1 MIKTIKKI
9 DLQGNETWQEVIV
22 CNRCKKTLESTDY
35 VYETKWTG
43 VYPVKMASICAC
55 GFGEWSNPTK
65 HICEC
70 CQKEVEDFINGK
82 DTLSAHKLTTFKERV
97 AMSKQSLINENTE
110 ALKEFRHNLMC
121 SVETGA
127 AIDEILKERQ
137 GVEVK

>member
-22 CNRCKKTLESTDY
+22 CNRCKKTLEPTDY

-43 VYPVKMASICAC
+43 VYPVKMENICAC
-55 GFGEWSNPTK
+55 GFAAESNPTK

-82 DTLSAHKLTTFKERV
+82 DKMDTHKLTTFNERV
-97 AMSKQSLINENTE
+97 EMSKQSLINESTE
-110 ALKEFRHNLMC
+110 ALKELRDSFMC
-121 SVETGA
+121 SVETAA
-127 AIDEILKERQ
+127 AIEEILKERDSAE
-137 GVEVK
+137 VE